1 MTSTK
6 SSPVMDTFSLP
17 SGYLAPLQ
25 TLWEHFLRWMFIE
38 ERPHT
43 LLQKA
48 SQGLRDLL
56 RGAPRLILPFPSPP
70 STTLFSLLS
79 YSSRQKTDCLCHILM
94 CTIADR
100 RHATSRMWLLALGG
114 TFTEDRSHMI
124 ERWRECLYLFL
135 CLCYSRGLAKLKWFI
150 FLAHSML
157 SLSRGVIG
165 ICNEADLCVAKCLA
179 GQEVKVSETLQLLEW
194 RCCWNSLLACNH
206 ECSRFVQENIFFDK
220 P

>member
-1 MTSTK
+1 
-6 SSPVMDTFSLP
+6 MDTFSLP
-17 SGYLAPLQ
+17 SGYIAPLQ

-38 ERPHT
+38 ECPHT
-43 LLQKA
+43 VLQKA

-100 RHATSRMWLLALGG
+100 RHATSRMWCMVLSLRG
-114 TFTEDRSHMI
+114 TFTEDRSRDWKVAGVFVSVFVPLLLPWTGKI
-124 ERWRECLYLFL
+124 EMVSLFSSFYVVIVTW
-135 CLCYSRGLAKLKWFI
+135 CYW
-150 FLAHSML
+150 H
-157 SLSRGVIG
+157 
-165 ICNEADLCVAKCLA
+165 EADLRVAKCLA
-179 GQEVKVSETLQLLEW
+179 DQEVKVSETLQLLEW
-194 RCCWNSLLACNH
+194 RCCWNSLLACID
-206 ECSRFVQENIFFDK
+206 ECSRFVQDNIFFDK

>member
-17 SGYLAPLQ
+17 SGHLAPLQ
-25 TLWEHFLRWMFIE
+25 TLREHFLRWMFIE

-43 LLQKA
+43 VLQKA

-79 YSSRQKTDCLCHILM
+79 YSSRQKTGRLCHILM

-100 RHATSRMWLLALGG
+100 RHVAPGSRWHFHWRQESCDWKVAGVFVSVFVPLLLPWTGKIEMVSLFSSFYVVIVAWCYWHLQWGCFVCCKMFGRSGGVSQWDAATFGMKMLL
-114 TFTEDRSHMI
+114 
-124 ERWRECLYLFL
+124 
-135 CLCYSRGLAKLKWFI
+135 KLT
-150 FLAHSML
+150 A
-157 SLSRGVIG
+157 SL
-165 ICNEADLCVAKCLA
+165 
-179 GQEVKVSETLQLLEW
+179 
-194 RCCWNSLLACNH
+194 
-206 ECSRFVQENIFFDK
+206 
-220 P
+220 